1 MSRAHPRI
9 RVKLINRGQA
19 GHLWARQTPGD
30 AGVWGDCEFIFA
42 RDADAYDWLVVIDD
56 VSRSYTAAPETL
68 ACADSHTLLVTTE
81 PPTITR
87 YGRAFSRQFAHVL
100 TSQDPAALPHPHRI
114 HAQTGNLW
122 FNGYHFDH
130 LASSTPPEK
139 SRPLST
145 VCSSKRQQHTLHNV
159 RLEFTRWLQGKLP
172 AMDLFGH
179 GTRPIEH
186 KYDALDPYRFHLAIE
201 NHLAPHHWTEK
212 LADPYLSHTI
222 PIYCGCPNIADYFPA
237 ESYVAIDIRRPAE
250 ALDIIQAVLADP
262 AAYQNR
268 ADALREARRR
278 LLYQYNL
285 IAVVENF
292 IGRHYQP
299 DQPASRRPLYGRKQ
313 MRLRHPGDMI
323 SHILWSTRKP
333 PAQPTHE

>member
-1 MSRAHPRI
+1 MTRI
-9 RVKLINRGQA
+9 RAKIIARGQSSNP
-19 GHLWARQTPGD
+19 WSCQTPG
-30 AGVWGDCEFIFA
+30 GQGIWGECIFLFD
-42 RDADAYDWLVVIDD
+42 RNERNYDWLVVIDD
-56 VSRSYTAAPETL
+56 VSRTYAAAPETL

-122 FNGYHFDH
+122 FNGHHFDH
-130 LASSTPPEK
+130 LADAPPPEK

-145 VCSSKRQQHTLHNV
+145 VCSSKQQKHTLHNL

-172 AMDLFGH
+172 EMDLFGH
-179 GTRPIEH
+179 GTRLIAH

-237 ESYVAIDIRRPAE
+237 ESYVAIDINRPDE
-250 ALDIIQAVLADP
+250 ALDAIQAVLADP
-262 AAYQNR
+262 ESYQNR
-268 ADALREARRR
+268 SEALREARRR

-285 IAVVENF
+285 IAVLEKF

-299 DQPASRRPLYGRKQ
+299 DQPATRRPLYGRKQ
-313 MRLRHPGDMI
+313 MRLRQPGDMF
-323 SHILWSTRKP
+323 SHILWSARKSLSRHTELDI
-333 PAQPTHE
+333 Q